1 MLAKNSQAPRSI
13 RKHALSLAFFASK
26 LAPTEGD
33 PTRTAALFCILLIYP
48 CPSHPTP
55 ARGHRS
61 DPVPMDRTLTVF
73 TFRWPLLLAAVFA
86 LCATGCSQQQGRDI
100 ARQFSD
106 GKPDEFFQTSVDRM
120 ATLGMRDNLQ
130 SLYLLMSKLYLRNP
144 NQWRQSGYPD
154 AVTAARQIRQAI
166 ENRQPLPA
174 LGDRRDLAALSY
186 SLSPD
191 FRGDRVGAFIYAI
204 GSMLVTAHGGRTQF
218 YVTDSINPQFVSN
231 AARNIEKATW
241 LLSQRQDAN
250 GVLLLFSNE
259 ISEEGSNLSFAVEF
273 GKIVARLDL
282 LTQILDER
290 YRRIGLNY
298 AQSLL
303 LMNFLPVQ

>member
-1 MLAKNSQAPRSI
+1 MP
-13 RKHALSLAFFASK
+13 
-26 LAPTEGD
+26 
-33 PTRTAALFCILLIYP
+33 
-48 CPSHPTP
+48 PS
-55 ARGHRS
+55 
-61 DPVPMDRTLTVF
+61 
-73 TFRWPLLLAAVFA
+73 LLLALVLTLFA
-86 LCATGCSQQQGRDI
+86 SGCSQQQEHELVK
-100 ARQFSD
+100 QFTG
-106 GKPDEFFQTSVDRM
+106 GKPDELFQTSVDRM

-130 SLYLLMSKLYLRNP
+130 SLDLLMNKLYLRNP
-144 NQWRQSGYPD
+144 SQWRASGYLD
-154 AVTAARQIRQAI
+154 AASAAREIREAI
-166 ENRQPLPA
+166 EQRRPLAA
-174 LGDRRDLAALSY
+174 LGERRDLVALSY
-186 SLSPD
+186 SLSPE

-218 YVTDSINPQFVSN
+218 YVTDSINPEFVSN

-250 GVLLLFSNE
+250 GELLLFSNE
-259 ISEEGSNLSFAVEF
+259 LSEDGSNLSFAVEF

>member
-1 MLAKNSQAPRSI
+1 MVRTSI
-13 RKHALSLAFFASK
+13 AFIS
-26 LAPTEGD
+26 
-33 PTRTAALFCILLIYP
+33 
-48 CPSHPTP
+48 
-55 ARGHRS
+55 
-61 DPVPMDRTLTVF
+61 
-73 TFRWPLLLAAVFA
+73 RWPLLLAVLFA
-86 LCATGCSQQQGRDI
+86 LCTNGCSQQQGRDV
-100 ARQFSD
+100 ARQFSE
-106 GKPDEFFQTSVDRM
+106 GKPEEFFQTSVDRM

-144 NQWRQSGYPD
+144 SQWRQSGYPD
-154 AVTAARQIRQAI
+154 AVTAARTIRQAI

-174 LGDRRDLAALSY
+174 LGERRDLAALSY
-186 SLSPD
+186 SLSPE

-204 GSMLVTAHGGRTQF
+204 GSMLVTAHGERTQF

-241 LLSQRQDAN
+241 LLGQRQDAN

>member
-1 MLAKNSQAPRSI
+1 
-13 RKHALSLAFFASK
+13 
-26 LAPTEGD
+26 
-33 PTRTAALFCILLIYP
+33 
-48 CPSHPTP
+48 
-55 ARGHRS
+55 
-61 DPVPMDRTLTVF
+61 MDRTSHICIS
-73 TFRWPLLLAAVFA
+73 RWPLFLAVLLALFA
-86 LCATGCSQQQGRDI
+86 SGCSQQQGRDI
-100 ARQFSD
+100 ASQFSN
-106 GKPDEFFQTSVDRM
+106 GRPDEFFQTSVDRM
-120 ATLGMRDNLQ
+120 ATLSMRDNLQ

-144 NQWRQSGYPD
+144 SQWRQSGYPD
-154 AVTAARQIRQAI
+154 AVSAAREIRQAI
-166 ENRQPLPA
+166 EQQKPLPA
-174 LGDRRDLAALSY
+174 LGERRDLAALSY

-191 FRGDRVGAFIYAI
+191 FKGDRVGAFIYAI

-218 YVTDSINPQFVSN
+218 YMTDSINPQFVSN

-273 GKIVARLDL
+273 GKVVARLDL
-282 LTQILDER
+282 LAQMLDER
-290 YRRIGLNY
+290 YRRVALNY

>member
-1 MLAKNSQAPRSI
+1 MRHLR
-13 RKHALSLAFFASK
+13 L
-26 LAPTEGD
+26 
-33 PTRTAALFCILLIYP
+33 
-48 CPSHPTP
+48 
-55 ARGHRS
+55 
-61 DPVPMDRTLTVF
+61 PVMAGA
-73 TFRWPLLLAAVFA
+73 LLASLSA
-86 LCATGCSQQQGRDI
+86 CSQQQGRDI
-100 ARQFSD
+100 VSQFSQ
-106 GKPDEFFQTSVDRM
+106 GRPQELLQTSVDRM
-120 ATLGMRDNLQ
+120 ATLSMRDNLR
-130 SLYLLMSKLYLRNP
+130 SLYLLMNKLYQRNP
-144 NQWRQSGYPD
+144 NQWRQSGYVD
-154 AVTAARQIRQAI
+154 ASTAERQIRQAI
-166 ENRQPLPA
+166 EQRQPLA
-174 LGDRRDLAALSY
+174 QLGERRDLAALSY
-186 SLSPD
+186 ALSPE

-204 GSMLVTAHGGRTQF
+204 GSMLVTAHGGRTEF
-218 YVTDSINPQFVSN
+218 FMTDTIDPQFVSN

-282 LTQILDER
+282 LAQMLDER

>member
-1 MLAKNSQAPRSI
+1 MDHTFPPLTCRWMNRPRW
-13 RKHALSLAFFASK
+13 LVFVFL
-26 LAPTEGD
+26 LCT
-33 PTRTAALFCILLIYP
+33 TA
-48 CPSHPTP
+48 
-55 ARGHRS
+55 
-61 DPVPMDRTLTVF
+61 
-73 TFRWPLLLAAVFA
+73 
-86 LCATGCSQQQGRDI
+86 CSQQQGRDI
-100 ARQFSD
+100 ARQFSN
-106 GKPDEFFQTSVDRM
+106 GKPDEFLQTSVDRM

-130 SLYLLMSKLYLRNP
+130 SLYLLMNKLYLRNP
-144 NQWRQSGYPD
+144 NQWRQSGYLD
-154 AVTAARQIRQAI
+154 AVSAAREIRSAI

-186 SLSPD
+186 SLSPE

-204 GSMLVTAHGGRTQF
+204 GSMLVTAHGGRTRF
-218 YVTDSINPQFVSN
+218 YISDTINPQFVSN

-282 LTQILDER
+282 LTQMLDER
-290 YRRIGLNY
+290 YRRIGVNY

>member
-1 MLAKNSQAPRSI
+1 
-13 RKHALSLAFFASK
+13 
-26 LAPTEGD
+26 
-33 PTRTAALFCILLIYP
+33 
-48 CPSHPTP
+48 
-55 ARGHRS
+55 
-61 DPVPMDRTLTVF
+61 MDRTLTVF
-73 TFRWPLLLAAVFA
+73 TTRWPLLLAAMFA
-86 LCATGCSQQQGRDI
+86 LCAVGCSQQQGRDI

-174 LGDRRDLAALSY
+174 LGDRSDLAALSY

-218 YVTDSINPQFVSN
+218 YVTAPFNPPFFRI

>member
-1 MLAKNSQAPRSI
+1 MPVNI
-13 RKHALSLAFFASK
+13 
-26 LAPTEGD
+26 
-33 PTRTAALFCILLIYP
+33 
-48 CPSHPTP
+48 
-55 ARGHRS
+55 
-61 DPVPMDRTLTVF
+61 DPVPMAYAPFFCMKQLLR
-73 TFRWPLLLAAVFA
+73 RPLLLAGLLV
-86 LCATGCSQQQGRDI
+86 LCSSGCSQQQGRDI
-100 ARQFSD
+100 AEQFRK

-130 SLYLLMSKLYLRNP
+130 SLYLLMGKLYLRNP
-144 NQWRQSGYPD
+144 AQWRKSGYPD
-154 AVTAARQIRQAI
+154 GTTAQREIRNAI
-166 ENRQPLPA
+166 EKRQPLPS
-174 LGDRRDLAALSY
+174 LGNRRDLAALSY
-186 SLSPD
+186 SLSPE
-191 FRGDRVGAFIYAI
+191 FQGDRVGAFIYAI
-204 GSMLVTAHGGRTQF
+204 GSMLVTAHGGRTEF
-218 YVTDSINPQFVSN
+218 YMTDAIDPQFVSN

-282 LTQILDER
+282 LTQMLDER

-303 LMNFLPVQ
+303 FMNFLPVQ

>member
-1 MLAKNSQAPRSI
+1 MGRTFPLSI
-13 RKHALSLAFFASK
+13 IRRL
-26 LAPTEGD
+26 
-33 PTRTAALFCILLIYP
+33 R
-48 CPSHPTP
+48 
-55 ARGHRS
+55 R
-61 DPVPMDRTLTVF
+61 
-73 TFRWPLLLAAVFA
+73 PLLLVAMFV
-86 LCATGCSQQQGRDI
+86 LGATGCTQQQGQDI
-100 ARQFSD
+100 AKQFSN

-144 NQWRQSGYPD
+144 SQWRQSGYPD
-154 AVTAARQIRQAI
+154 AVSAEREIRQAI
-166 ENRQPLPA
+166 EQRRPLPA
-174 LGDRRDLAALSY
+174 LGERRDLVALSY
-186 SLSPD
+186 SLSPE
-191 FRGDRVGAFIYAI
+191 FQGDRVGAFIYAI
-204 GSMLVTAHGGRTQF
+204 GSMLVTAHGGRTEF
-218 YVTDSINPQFVSN
+218 YITDSINPQFVSN

-241 LLSQRQDAN
+241 LLSKRQDAN

-282 LTQILDER
+282 LTQMLDER

>member
-1 MLAKNSQAPRSI
+1 
-13 RKHALSLAFFASK
+13 
-26 LAPTEGD
+26 
-33 PTRTAALFCILLIYP
+33 
-48 CPSHPTP
+48 
-55 ARGHRS
+55 
-61 DPVPMDRTLTVF
+61 MDRTLPLFNT
-73 TFRWPLLLAAVFA
+73 RQMPWPWLLGAMFM
-86 LCATGCSQQQGRDI
+86 LCASGCTQQQGRDI
-100 ARQFSD
+100 AKQFSN

-120 ATLGMRDNLQ
+120 ATLGMQDNLQ
-130 SLYLLMSKLYLRNP
+130 SLYLLMNKLYLRNP
-144 NQWRQSGYPD
+144 SQWRQSGAPD

-166 ENRQPLPA
+166 EQRQALPA
-174 LGDRRDLAALSY
+174 LGERRDLAALSY
-186 SLSPD
+186 SLSPE
-191 FRGDRVGAFIYAI
+191 FQGDRVGAFIYAI

-218 YVTDSINPQFVSN
+218 YMTDAINPQFVSN

-241 LLSQRQDAN
+241 LLSKRQDAN

-282 LTQILDER
+282 LTQMLDER